1 MQIPETPTTSFQTI
15 SRVGSADW
23 VRGRVA
29 SLPTDPDM
37 PGAEADAELVEWLY
51 TVVHRRIRLVG
62 AAWHEF
68 DDIAQ
73 AAMAPIVATLTR
85 SRDRLLRAD
94 NPAAVLERVAARGVA
109 AGRHRVRLAGLGGVH
124 ENGRHWRANYP
135 RVIGGDQAQLIFQE
149 LPAPVF
155 EPCREIDDAAAR
167 VDRWVLTTLAVQLSS
182 DARDAV
188 VYVLDRLVEGVSR
201 AALLR
206 GGHSALANDPAM
218 RHLGFT
224 PAAAT
229 ALGVWLLGRQDPAHN
244 APSVLDA
251 ALLGEE
257 PAASSLVRWS
267 REAVRYGF
275 GAARLHVA

>member
-1 MQIPETPTTSFQTI
+1 
-15 SRVGSADW
+15 
-23 VRGRVA
+23 
-29 SLPTDPDM
+29 
-37 PGAEADAELVEWLY
+37 
-51 TVVHRRIRLVG
+51 VVHRRIRLIG

-68 DDIAQ
+68 DDITQ
-73 AAMAPIVATLTR
+73 AAMAPIVATLVR

-135 RVIGGDQAQLIFQE
+135 RVIGGDQAQQIFQE

-182 DARDAV
+182 DAWDAV
-188 VYVLDRLVEGVSR
+188 VYVLDRLVDGVSR

-206 GGHSALANDPAM
+206 GGHSALGNDPAM

-224 PAAAT
+224 PAGGAAF
-229 ALGVWLLGRQDPAHN
+229 GVWLLGRQDPAHN

-251 ALLGEE
+251 VLLSEE
-257 PAASSLVRWS
+257 AAASSIVRWR

-275 GAARLHVA
+275 GTARLQVA